1 MEFRRMSAV
10 LILVSALTVPAWG
23 SIPKKKNNAPAP
35 TYPAVDIDA
44 GSVAD
49 SMDDRGSDAGTPAPS
64 DSGVT
69 APEGPASVPA
79 PMAETVI
86 TRPSFD
92 PVPENQR
99 APIARRLTLAPLESM
114 KRLIKRWLRANIYRP
129 ILLVRI
135 MIIVTLQILFQSLLA
150 HLLNGCPLPRSDSG
164 FRRHSH
170 A

>member
-1 MEFRRMSAV
+1 MSAV

-99 APIARRLTLAPLESM
+99 EPIARRLKLVNA
-114 KRLIKRWLRANIYRP
+114 LIEKYGRAYDYRVHTARELQD
-129 ILLVRI
+129 ILNQLDASNSRK
-135 MIIVTLQILFQSLLA
+135 
-150 HLLNGCPLPRSDSG
+150 LPPPQLDDDRSSG
-164 FRRHSH
+164 DQNT
-170 A
+170 